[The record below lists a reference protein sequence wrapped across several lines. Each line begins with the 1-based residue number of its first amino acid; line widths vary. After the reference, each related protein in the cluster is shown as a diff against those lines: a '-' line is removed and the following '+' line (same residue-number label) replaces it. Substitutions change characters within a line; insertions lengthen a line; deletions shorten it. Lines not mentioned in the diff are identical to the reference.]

1 VAENH
6 WLSSRRYKPR
16 WYKNREKKES
26 EHSSQAESKAVLSS
40 SKAAKFRIT
49 ESTQASFLSFALL
62 FKSHACIIFDL
73 RLLNIYNCAVIDPIY
88 GMKYSIFFGIS
99 FWDLAFRALSS
110 QIRRF
115 WFDFGDLGFRIS
127 FLGIFYVDC
136 WICLLL
142 LLFLF

>member
-88 GMKYSIFFGIS
+88 GMKYSNF
-99 FWDLAFRALSS
+99 FWDLVLRFGFSCTFVTDPTFLV
-110 QIRRF
+110 RF
-115 WFDFGDLGFRIS
+115 WRS
-127 FLGIFYVDC
+127 RVQN
-136 WICLLL
+136 
-142 LLFLF
+142 